1 LRCIFFYDEEMTL
14 IHKLV
19 ELQTIDTKLKDINDL
34 LGDLPSRV
42 KELDQQEDTIKA
54 NLEKD
59 QTRLKELEVKLHRAE
74 VRIAE
79 INDKINKYKD
89 QLFLVRNNKQYDALM
104 HEIDHLKEERVSN
117 ESESLSFMEE
127 KETLINSINEMAAE
141 LEILT
146 QDLSSRR
153 EKLESAISESADEKS
168 NLEQNRAEK
177 VNQIDAKFISEY
189 DRVLAA
195 RDGLA
200 VVNLSGGA
208 CGGCGAYIPA
218 QIVTEIRGN
227 IVMHRCD
234 VCGRFL
240 YSENNSVN

>member
-1 LRCIFFYDEEMTL
+1 MHFFYDEEMTL

-54 NLEKD
+54 NLEKS
-59 QTRLKELEVKLHRAE
+59 QTRLKELGVKLHRAE

-89 QLFLVRNNKQYDALM
+89 QLFLVTNNKQYDALM

-141 LEILT
+141 LEMLT

-168 NLEQNRAEK
+168 NLEQNRAEQ

-218 QIVTEIRGN
+218 QIVLEIREKTL
-227 IVMHRCD
+227 IHRCD

-240 YSENNSVN
+240 CSENNTVN

>member
-1 LRCIFFYDEEMTL
+1 MHFFYDEEMTL

-19 ELQTIDTKLKDINDL
+19 ELQTIDAKLKDINDL

-42 KELDQQEDTIKA
+42 KELDQQEDSIKA
-54 NLEKD
+54 NLEKN
-59 QTRLKELEVKLHRAE
+59 QFRLKELEVKLHRTE

-89 QLFLVRNNKQYDALM
+89 QLFLVTNNKQYDALM

-127 KETLINSINEMAAE
+127 KETLINSVNEMAAE

-146 QDLSSRR
+146 HDLSSRK

-168 NLEQNRAEK
+168 NLEQNRAEQ
-177 VNQIDAKFISEY
+177 VSQIDAKFISEY

-218 QIVTEIRGN
+218 QIVAEIRGN
-227 IVMHRCD
+227 IVLHRCD

>member
-1 LRCIFFYDEEMTL
+1 MHFFYDEEMTL

-89 QLFLVRNNKQYDALM
+89 QLFLVTNNKQYDALM

-146 QDLSSRR
+146 QDLASRR

-168 NLEQNRAEK
+168 NLEQNRAEQ
-177 VNQIDAKFISEY
+177 VSQIDAKFISEY

>member
-1 LRCIFFYDEEMTL
+1 MHFFYDEEMTL

-19 ELQTIDTKLKDINDL
+19 ELQTIDAKLKDINDL

-54 NLEKD
+54 NLEKS
-59 QTRLKELEVKLHRAE
+59 QIRLKELEVKLHRTE

-89 QLFLVRNNKQYDALM
+89 QLFLVTNNKQYDALM

-127 KETLINSINEMAAE
+127 KETLINSVNEMAAE

-168 NLEQNRAEK
+168 NLEQHRAEQ
-177 VNQIDAKFISEY
+177 VSQIDAKFISEY

-195 RDGLA
+195 RNGLA

-218 QIVTEIRGN
+218 QIVAEIRGN
-227 IVMHRCD
+227 IVLHRCD

>member
-1 LRCIFFYDEEMTL
+1 MHFFYDEEMTL

-54 NLEKD
+54 NLEKS

-89 QLFLVRNNKQYDALM
+89 QLFLVTNNKQYDALM

-127 KETLINSINEMAAE
+127 KETLINSVNEMVAE

-168 NLEQNRAEK
+168 NLEQNRAEQ
-177 VNQIDAKFISEY
+177 VSQIDAKFISEY

-218 QIVTEIRGN
+218 QIVAEIRGN

-240 YSENNSVN
+240 YTENNSVN

>member
-1 LRCIFFYDEEMTL
+1 VHFFYDEEMTL

>member
-1 LRCIFFYDEEMTL
+1 MHFFYDEEMTL

-127 KETLINSINEMAAE
+127 KETLINSINGMAAE

-146 QDLSSRR
+146 QDLASRR

-168 NLEQNRAEK
+168 NLEQNRAEQ
-177 VNQIDAKFISEY
+177 VSQIDAKFISEY